1 MNKKIAIEN
10 TANRIVTES
19 GIRIWEKV
27 NPLLNFRTIAV
38 VKKDRRNIS
47 ISKIKR

>member
-10 TANRIVTES
+10 TANRIVIES
-19 GIRIWEKV
+19 GIRIWEKA
-27 NPLLNFRTIAV
+27 NPLLNFRIIAV